1 MGNCHLTELLEHRIP
16 HNRRR
21 AETTAEPPESTLTLT
36 NCLRTGCMA
45 AFESF
50 SQFDQYAD
58 EMLDLLEDLAS
69 PAVVSPKV
77 LEALESGSESRLSTS
92 INISMSVGD
101 SRANPDEIQKVLN
114 SAGLK
119 S

>member
-1 MGNCHLTELLEHRIP
+1 
-16 HNRRR
+16 
-21 AETTAEPPESTLTLT
+21 
-36 NCLRTGCMA
+36 MA

-50 SQFDQYAD
+50 SQFEQYAD
-58 EMLDLLEDLAS
+58 EMLDLLEELAS

-77 LEALESGSESRLSTS
+77 LEAVESGSESRLSTS

-101 SRANPDEIQKVLN
+101 GRANPDEIQKVLN
-114 SAGLK
+114 SVIKIVLK